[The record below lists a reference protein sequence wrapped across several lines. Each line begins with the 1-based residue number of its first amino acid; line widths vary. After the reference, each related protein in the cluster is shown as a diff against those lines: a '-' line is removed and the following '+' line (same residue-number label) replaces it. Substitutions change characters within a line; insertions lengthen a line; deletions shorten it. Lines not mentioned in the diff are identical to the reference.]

1 MVGQTKTRDDLE
13 TGVILP
19 FPRLPRHKP
28 YAEII
33 RQNHAQANEHYA
45 DVFAQTD
52 AATEYGRRWRDQ
64 AFHRQHAASMARL
77 MVRLAT
83 LDEAV

>member
-1 MVGQTKTRDDLE
+1 MVNDSMDPEATE
-13 TGVILP
+13 SAVVLP
-19 FPRLPRHKP
+19 FPRLPRHRP
-28 YAEII
+28 YADII
-33 RQNHAQANEHYA
+33 RQNHAQANQHYA
-45 DVFAQTD
+45 AVFAQTD

-83 LDEAV
+83 LGEAL